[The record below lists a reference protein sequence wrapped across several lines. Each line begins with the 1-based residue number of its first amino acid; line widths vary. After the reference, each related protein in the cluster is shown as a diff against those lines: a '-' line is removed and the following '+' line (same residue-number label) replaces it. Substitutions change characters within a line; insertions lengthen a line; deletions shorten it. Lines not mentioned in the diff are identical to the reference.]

1 MQDAASTTEPEAH
14 LLRGQVPGWRTD
26 RGQLRSQK
34 LRSGRAAE
42 ALNLI
47 SSPQAKRKPQR
58 IITPVITTISIKH
71 HLLST

>member
-34 LRSGRAAE
+34 FRSGGAAE

-47 SSPQAKRKPQR
+47 SCPQAKRKPQR
-58 IITPVITTISIKH
+58 IITPVITTISLKH